1 MAHNIRGVSPDKV
14 SCCAYQKYSI
24 ISSKSNTD
32 IDQTSR
38 SGNISAFVS
47 LHIIRDF
54 D

>member
-1 MAHNIRGVSPDKV
+1 MAYNIRGVSPDKV
-14 SCCAYQKYSI
+14 SCCAYQNIPLNS
-24 ISSKSNTD
+24 SNTD

-38 SGNISAFVS
+38 SGNISSFVS

>member
-1 MAHNIRGVSPDKV
+1 MAYIIRGVSPDKV
-14 SCCAYQKYSI
+14 SCCAYQKDST
-24 ISSKSNTD
+24 NFEQTD
-32 IDQTSR
+32 IDETSR